1 MRSRYTH
8 AREKMSDI
16 SGVATGRSRRVD
28 GSMTVGLGRMTRE
41 VIVLVGEGGG
51 WMDGANSE
59 VGKVGEPRWRE
70 KLRNGEMVLAR
81 DVMLLLRRENDGVT
95 GVVLAVVQKL
105 LLLVLLPVED
115 DDLEEDELVPLL
127 ILRILEKALLLLTG
141 GLDTTMTDSRHI
153 CDSGAA

>member
-1 MRSRYTH
+1 M
-8 AREKMSDI
+8 
-16 SGVATGRSRRVD
+16 
-28 GSMTVGLGRMTRE
+28 
-41 VIVLVGEGGG
+41 LVGDGGG
-51 WMDGANSE
+51 WRDGVNGE
-59 VGKVGEPRWRE
+59 VGEDGVLRWRE

-81 DVMLLLRRENDGVT
+81 DVMLLLRRDKDGVT
-95 GVVLAVVQKL
+95 GVVLAVAQKL

-127 ILRILEKALLLLTG
+127 IFRIRENAPLLLMG

>member
-1 MRSRYTH
+1 
-8 AREKMSDI
+8 MSDI
-16 SGVATGRSRRVD
+16 SGVAMGRSRSVD
-28 GSMTVGLGRMTRE
+28 GSRTVGLGRTRE
-41 VIVLVGEGGG
+41 VIVLVGDGGG
-51 WMDGANSE
+51 WRDGVNGE
-59 VGKVGEPRWRE
+59 VGEDGVLRWRE

-81 DVMLLLRRENDGVT
+81 DVMLLLRRDKDGVT
-95 GVVLAVVQKL
+95 GVVLAVAQKL

-127 ILRILEKALLLLTG
+127 IFRIRENAPLLLMG

>member
-16 SGVATGRSRRVD
+16 SGVATGRSRSVD
-28 GSMTVGLGRMTRE
+28 RSMTVGLGRMTRE

-51 WMDGANSE
+51 WMEGA
-59 VGKVGEPRWRE
+59 
-70 KLRNGEMVLAR
+70 NGEMVLAR
-81 DVMLLLRRENDGVT
+81 DVMLLLRREKDGVT

>member
-1 MRSRYTH
+1 MAEASAIPTF
-8 AREKMSDI
+8 K
-16 SGVATGRSRRVD
+16 
-28 GSMTVGLGRMTRE
+28 L
-41 VIVLVGEGGG
+41 VLVGDGGG
-51 WMDGANSE
+51 WRDGVNGE
-59 VGKVGEPRWRE
+59 VGEDGVLRWRE

-81 DVMLLLRRENDGVT
+81 DVMLLLRRDKDGVT
-95 GVVLAVVQKL
+95 GVVLAVAQKL

-127 ILRILEKALLLLTG
+127 ILRILEKAPLLLMG